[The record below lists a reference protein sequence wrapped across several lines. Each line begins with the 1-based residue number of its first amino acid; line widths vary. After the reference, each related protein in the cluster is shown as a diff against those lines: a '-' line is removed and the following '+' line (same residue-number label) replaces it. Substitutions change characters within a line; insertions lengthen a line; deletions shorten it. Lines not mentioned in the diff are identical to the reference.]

1 MIHSKIRPAL
11 FVKYLLIFLVIVLSV
26 PCLPVSGLAV
36 KFIIKPMANVSG
48 RLDTNFFKTERG
60 ERAVYTYLFAPGI
73 QLGVETPKLQVLFN
87 YTLEAYFYDDK
98 SSVPAGEKPADDLNY
113 VGHLLSLNTRYR
125 PFRRLTLGV
134 DDSFYR
140 TRYQTA
146 YDRLSD
152 STDLYRYDI
161 NRLTP
166 MIFYD
171 FENKFSTGLRYRWT
185 EINYEDSR
193 ISDSTE
199 HRLIYNLIYDPNRT
213 TTFDLECQLWTMD
226 YDFDYS
232 DYTSDQFKLIVQK
245 RYKYFAFDAGVGY
258 HMRSYDQSGWPD
270 EDTFA
275 YKVSILGQNPA
286 PPEGRR
292 FLGNIFLRPRSEFYL
307 SAERN
312 FNNLGNLY
320 TADRFTADAGHIF
333 LEKIHV
339 RVKGWYQMS
348 DYMNSYGFTRGGVLK
363 KRSDDTYNISGSV
376 GYLFTERLELTLV
389 GGIENRDSN
398 LANDDYN
405 NKYITLRFDFN
416 FDFKSR
422 GGFTE
427 ESLYY

>member
-1 MIHSKIRPAL
+1 MIHFRIRPAL
-11 FVKYLLIFLVIVLSV
+11 FVRYLLIFLVISLSV
-26 PCLPVSGLAV
+26 TCIPESGFAV

-60 ERAVYTYLFAPGI
+60 EREVYTYLFAPGI
-73 QLGVETPKLQVLFN
+73 QLGVETTKLEVLFN

-98 SSVPAGEKPADDLNY
+98 SSVPAGEKPADDLDY

-171 FENKFSTGLRYRWT
+171 FENRFSTGLRYRWT
-185 EINYEDSR
+185 EINYEDSG

-213 TTFDLECQLWTMD
+213 TTLDLECQLWTMD
-226 YDFDYS
+226 YDFGSS

-258 HMRSYDQSGWPD
+258 HMRSYDRSGWSD

-275 YKVSILGQNPA
+275 YKVYILGQNPA

-312 FNNLGNLY
+312 FNNLGSLY
-320 TADRFTADAGHIF
+320 TADRFTMDAGHIF

-339 RVKGWYQMS
+339 RVKGYYQMS
-348 DYMNSYGFTRGGVLK
+348 DYVSSYGLTPGGALK
-363 KRSDDTYNISGSV
+363 KRSDDTYKISGSV
-376 GYLFTERLELTLV
+376 GYLFTERLELSLV

-398 LANDDYN
+398 LANADYN

>member
-1 MIHSKIRPAL
+1 MVHFIIRPAL
-11 FVKYLLIFLVIVLSV
+11 FIKYLLIFLVIVLSV

-48 RLDTNFFKTERG
+48 RLDTNFFKTEKG
-60 ERAVYTYLFAPGI
+60 ERDVYTYLFAPGI
-73 QLGVETPKLQVLFN
+73 QLGVETTKLEVLFN

-98 SSVPAGEKPADDLNY
+98 SSVPAGEQHADDLNY
-113 VGHLLSLNTRYR
+113 VGHLLALNTRYR
-125 PFRRLTLGV
+125 PFRRLTLGL

-152 STDLYRYDI
+152 STDLDKYNI

-171 FENKFSTGLRYRWT
+171 FENRFSTGLRYRWT
-185 EINYEDSR
+185 DINYEDSGV
-193 ISDSTE
+193 SDSSE
-199 HRLIYNLIYDPNRT
+199 HRFIYNLIYDPNRT
-213 TTFDLECQLWTMD
+213 TTLDLECQLWTMD
-226 YDFDYS
+226 YDFGYS
-232 DYTSDQFKLIVQK
+232 DYTSEQFKFIVQK

-258 HMRSYDQSGWPD
+258 HMRNYDRSGWSD

-286 PPEGRR
+286 PPQGRR
-292 FLGNIFLRPRSEFYL
+292 FLGNVFLRPRTEFYV

-312 FNNLGNLY
+312 FNNLGSTY

-348 DYMNSYGFTRGGVLK
+348 DYVRSRGLTPGGVLK
-363 KRSDDTYNISGSV
+363 KRSDDTYNISGSI
-376 GYLFTERLELTLV
+376 GYLFTERLEVTLV

-398 LANDDYN
+398 LADNDYD

-422 GGFTE
+422 GGFTD

>member
-1 MIHSKIRPAL
+1 MTHSRIRSAL
-11 FVKYLLIFLVIVLSV
+11 FVKCILISLAIVLSV

-60 ERAVYTYLFAPGI
+60 EREVYTYLLAPGI
-73 QLGVETPKLQVLFN
+73 QLGVETTKLEVLLN

-98 SSVPAGEKPADDLNY
+98 SSVPAGERPADDLDY
-113 VGHLLSLNTRYR
+113 VGHLVALNARYR
-125 PFRRLTLGV
+125 PFRRLTLGL
-134 DDSFYR
+134 DESFYR

-152 STDLYRYDI
+152 TTDLYKYDI
-161 NRLTP
+161 NHLTP

-185 EINYEDSR
+185 DIDYENSR

-213 TTFDLECQLWTMD
+213 TTFDLECQLWNMD
-226 YDFDYS
+226 YDFGDS
-232 DYTSDQFKLIVQK
+232 DYRSEQFKLVAQK

-258 HMRSYDQSGWPD
+258 HMRSYDESGWSD

-312 FNNLGNLY
+312 FNNLGSLY
-320 TADRFTADAGHIF
+320 TGHRFTADAGHIF

-339 RVKGWYQMS
+339 RVKGYYQMS
-348 DYMNSYGFTRGGVLK
+348 DYERSYGFTPGGVLK

-376 GYLFTERLELTLV
+376 GYLFTERLELSLV

-398 LANDDYN
+398 LANQDYN
-405 NKYITLRFDFN
+405 NKYITLRLDFN

>member
-1 MIHSKIRPAL
+1 MKYSHTRPFRFIRH
-11 FVKYLLIFLVIVLSV
+11 LLIFLITVLSV
-26 PCLPVSGLAV
+26 ICLPASGLAV
-36 KFIIKPMANVSG
+36 KFIIKPMVNVSG
-48 RLDTNFFKTERG
+48 RLDTNFFKTEKG
-60 ERAVYTYLFAPGI
+60 EREVYTYLLAPGI
-73 QLGVETPKLQVLFN
+73 QLGVETPKLEVLFN

-98 SSVPAGEKPADDLNY
+98 SSVPVGEKPADDLDY
-113 VGHLLSLNTRYR
+113 VGHLLALNVRYR

-171 FENKFSTGLRYRWT
+171 FENRFSTGLRYRWT
-185 EINYEDSR
+185 EIDYVDSGS
-193 ISDSTE
+193 SDSTE

-213 TTFDLECQLWTMD
+213 TTLDLECQIWTMD
-226 YDFDYS
+226 YDFGSS

-245 RYKYFAFDAGVGY
+245 RYKYFAFDAGAGY
-258 HMRSYDQSGWPD
+258 HMRSYDQSGLSD

-312 FNNLGNLY
+312 FNNLGSTY
-320 TADRFTADAGHIF
+320 TAHRFTADAGHIF

-339 RVKGWYQMS
+339 RVKGYYQMS
-348 DYMNSYGFTRGGVLK
+348 DYARSYGLTPAGVLK
-363 KRSDDTYNISGSV
+363 KRSDDTYNVSGSV

-398 LANDDYN
+398 LANADYN
-405 NKYITLRFDFN
+405 NKYLTLRFDFN

-422 GGFTE
+422 GGFTD

>member
-1 MIHSKIRPAL
+1 MIHFQIRPAL
-11 FVKYLLIFLVIVLSV
+11 FVKYLLILLVIVLSV
-26 PCLPVSGLAV
+26 PCLPGSGLAV

-48 RLDTNFFKTERG
+48 RLDTNFFKKERG
-60 ERAVYTYLFAPGI
+60 EREVYTYLFAPGI
-73 QLGVETPKLQVLFN
+73 QLGVETAKLEVLLN

-98 SSVPAGEKPADDLNY
+98 SSVPAGERPADDLDY
-113 VGHLLSLNTRYR
+113 VGHLLALNTRYR
-125 PFRRLTLGV
+125 PTKRLTLGV
-134 DDSFYR
+134 DESFYR
-140 TRYQTA
+140 TRYKTA

-152 STDLYRYDI
+152 NTDLYKYDI

-185 EINYEDSR
+185 DIDYEDSGD
-193 ISDSTE
+193 SDCTE
-199 HRLIYNLIYDPNRT
+199 HRLMYNLIYDPNRT
-213 TTFDLECQLWTMD
+213 TTLDLECQLWTMD
-226 YDFDYS
+226 YDFGNS

-245 RYKYFAFDAGVGY
+245 RYKYFAFDAGAGY
-258 HMRSYDQSGWPD
+258 HMRSYDRSGLSD
-270 EDTFA
+270 EDTFS

-292 FLGNIFLRPRSEFYL
+292 FLGNVFLRPRTEFYL

-312 FNNLGNLY
+312 FNNLGSLY
-320 TADRFTADAGHIF
+320 TADRFIADAGHIF

-348 DYMNSYGFTRGGVLK
+348 DYARTYGFTPGGVLK

-398 LANDDYN
+398 LANADYN
-405 NKYITLRFDFN
+405 NKYLTLRLDFN

>member
-1 MIHSKIRPAL
+1 MIHFRIRPAL
-11 FVKYLLIFLVIVLSV
+11 FVKYLLIFLVITLSV

-48 RLDTNFFKTERG
+48 RLDTNFFKTEKG
-60 ERAVYTYLFAPGI
+60 ERDVYTYLFAPGI
-73 QLGVETPKLQVLFN
+73 QLGVETTKAEVLFN

-98 SSVPAGEKPADDLNY
+98 GSVPAGEKDADDLDY
-113 VGHLLSLNTRYR
+113 VGHLLSLTTRYR
-125 PFRRLTLGV
+125 PFKRLTLGL

-146 YDRLSD
+146 YDRLSET
-152 STDLYRYDI
+152 TDLDKYNI

-171 FENKFSTGLRYRWT
+171 FENRFSTGLRYRWT
-185 EINYEDSR
+185 DINYVDSD
-193 ISDSTE
+193 ISDSSE
-199 HRLIYNLIYDPNRT
+199 HRFIYNLIYDPNRT
-213 TTFDLECQLWTMD
+213 TTLDLECQLWDMD
-226 YDFDYS
+226 YDFGHS
-232 DYTSDQFKLIVQK
+232 DYTSGQFKFIVQK

-258 HMRSYDQSGWPD
+258 HKRDYDRSGWSD

-292 FLGNIFLRPRSEFYL
+292 FLGNVFLRPRTEFYL
-307 SAERN
+307 AAERN
-312 FNNLGNLY
+312 FNNLGTNY
-320 TADRFTADAGHIF
+320 IADRFTADAGHIF

-339 RVKGWYQMS
+339 RVKGYYQMS
-348 DYMNSYGFTRGGVLK
+348 DYVRARGFTSNGVYK
-363 KRSDDTYNISGSV
+363 KRSDDTYKISGSV
-376 GYLFTERLELTLV
+376 GYLFTERLELALV

-398 LANDDYN
+398 LANADYN
-405 NKYITLRFDFN
+405 NKYLLLRFDFN
-416 FDFKSR
+416 FDLKSR